1 MKLPILAI
9 RNYQLTILVSSIL
22 VLLGIVSYNTMP
34 RAEDPQLDFP
44 STSIVVVNPG
54 TTPADMES
62 LVVDPIE
69 DAINELEDI
78 KHIKTS
84 IEDGLARF
92 DVDFLYGSDVDEK
105 FDDVQSAINSI
116 RDDLPAGIV
125 KLKVTKISPNE
136 VGILQIAISH
146 SKGDYS
152 VLRRSSERLE
162 KKLEKVSGVKRVDIE
177 AQADLEVQIKI
188 QPAKLH
194 ALGLGLEQVQQA
206 INSASLNIPGGH
218 VHAGERRFSVL
229 TSGDFK
235 SLAEIES
242 TIVSS
247 INGQPIYLRN
257 IAEVSI
263 AEGLPS
269 YRAFY
274 QNSPTVFLNVVQR
287 TGSNIFNVT
296 EGLYYVID
304 EFQKNLPENVS
315 IKILNDQS
323 LSVDKRVSGFFSNL
337 IQGLLLV
344 ALASLLVLG
353 RGPSFVVVMAIP
365 VSIFIAIGWLDLAGF
380 ALQQMSIVGLVI
392 ALGLLVDNAIVVAEN
407 VLRYQRMGY
416 SSKQAAEKGSSQVGM
431 AIVSGTLTTILSFF
445 PMLLMQNG
453 SGSFIRSM
461 PVTVVL
467 TLLASLLVALTL
479 TPLLSSLM
487 KNKASKENNAANKNT
502 ETKVQRKLDSL
513 AANQYSQALGWSLTH
528 PKKILAV
535 AFATFIFAFM
545 LFPFIGV
552 SLFPKAEKPMVLL
565 NLELPEGASFDQ
577 TQRAALRIEQQV
589 REYSL
594 VNDVIVNVGRG
605 NPRVYY
611 NISPNRQ
618 TPNFAQL
625 VLKLNASELDIVEPF
640 VEKIRIEL
648 NQYPGVKIVVKEFNQ
663 GPPAIAPLLIRIV
676 GDDWE
681 KIREGAAIVENLM
694 REIPGTVS
702 IENAIGKHKID
713 IKLEINRDKAA
724 MLGLP
729 LNQIDQ
735 NIRASLVGL
744 PVGIYQDDQGDEFTI
759 LLKSAD
765 SKQPQLQAF
774 DTLMLRTQSG
784 AMVPLKQVASLK
796 LETSMP
802 SFNHYN
808 MDRTA
813 RITSDIKA
821 GYNTAEVTS
830 EVIAQLQAVTF
841 PSGVSYSV
849 GGEQENREESFGGMA
864 KALIVAMLGIFSVLV
879 LQFKSFKQPLIVF
892 SAIPFAATGAFFA
905 LFITGYT
912 FSFTAFV
919 GLTSLV
925 GIVVNNA
932 IILID
937 YANQKLAEGENKI
950 AAIMESAKTR
960 MTPILLTT
968 VTTIGGLLPLTMS
981 GSSMWSPMG
990 TAIIGGLL
998 VSTLLT
1004 LFVVPVLYVYLSDEI
1019 DSDTVSEHG
1028 TESDAQLP

>member
-1 MKLPILAI
+1 MMQLPILAI
-9 RNYQLTILVSSIL
+9 RNHQLTILVSFIL
-22 VLLGIVSYNTMP
+22 VLLGLVSYNTMP

-44 STSIVVVNPG
+44 VTSIIVVNPG
-54 TTPADMES
+54 TTPSDMES

-92 DVDFLYGSDVDEK
+92 EIEFLYGSDVDEK
-105 FDDVQSAINSI
+105 FDDVQSAVNTI

-125 KLKVTKISPNE
+125 KLEVAKISPNE
-136 VGILQIAISH
+136 VGILQIALSH
-146 SKGDYS
+146 QKGDYAA
-152 VLRRSSERLE
+152 LRRSSERLE
-162 KKLEKVSGVKRVDIE
+162 SQLEKVSGVKRVDIN
-177 AQADLEVQIKI
+177 AQADLQVQIQMK
-188 QPAKLH
+188 PAKLH

-206 INSASLNIPGGH
+206 VNSAALNIPGGH
-218 VHAGERRFSVL
+218 VHAGQRRFSVL

-235 SLAEIES
+235 HLSEIEN

-247 INGQPIYLRN
+247 VNGQPIYLRN
-257 IAEVSI
+257 IAHISI
-263 AEGLPS
+263 NEGLPS

-274 QNSPTVFLNVVQR
+274 QGAPSVFLSVVQR
-287 TGSNIFNVT
+287 SGSNIFVVT
-296 EGLYYVID
+296 EKIHKILTD
-304 EFQKNLPENVS
+304 FQKELPNN
-315 IKILNDQS
+315 IKLNIINDQS
-323 LSVDKRVSGFFSNL
+323 ISVDERVTGFFSNL

-407 VLRYQRMGY
+407 VLRYRRQGL
-416 SSKQAAEKGSSQVGM
+416 SPKKAAEKGSSQVGM

-467 TLLASLLVALTL
+467 TLLASLFIALTL
-479 TPLLSSLM
+479 TPYLSSLM
-487 KNKASKENNAANKNT
+487 KKKPQ
-502 ETKVQRKLDSL
+502 ETKMQKRLDGL
-513 AANQYSQALGWSLTH
+513 AEKQYSQSLNWALSH
-528 PKKILAV
+528 PKKILGIALG
-535 AFATFIFAFM
+535 TFIFAFM

-552 SLFPKAEKPMVLL
+552 SLFPKAEKPMVLV
-565 NLELPEGASFDQ
+565 NLELPEGASFNQ
-577 TQRAALRIEQQV
+577 TQRAALKVEQQV
-589 REYSL
+589 RKHKL
-594 VNDVIVNVGRG
+594 VTDVVVNVGRG
-605 NPRVYY
+605 NPRIYY

-625 VLKLNASELDIVEPF
+625 LVRLSESDLTKVEPF
-640 VEKIRIEL
+640 VDDMRMQL
-648 NQYPGVKIVVKEFNQ
+648 NQYPGVKVSIKEFNQ
-663 GPPAIAPLLIRIV
+663 GPPAIAPLLIRVV
-676 GDDWE
+676 GDDWDT
-681 KIREGAAIVENLM
+681 IRDGAAMVEKLV
-694 REIPGTVS
+694 RETAGPVN

-713 IKLEINRDKAA
+713 LKLEINRDKAA

-729 LNQIDQ
+729 INQIDQ

-744 PVGIYQDDQGDEFTI
+744 PVGVYKDERGDEFTI

-765 SKQPQLQAF
+765 SKQPQLHAF
-774 DTLMLRTQSG
+774 DTLMLRTVNG
-784 AMVPLKQVASLK
+784 AMVPLKQVASIK

-802 SFNHYN
+802 SFQHYN
-808 MDRTA
+808 LDRTA
-813 RITSDIKA
+813 RITSDIKS
-821 GYNTAEVTS
+821 GFNTAQVTKD
-830 EVIAQLQAVTF
+830 VIEKLNTLTL
-841 PSGVSYSV
+841 PKGVSFSM
-849 GGEQENREESFGGMA
+849 GGEQENRQESFGGMA
-864 KALIVAMLGIFSVLV
+864 KALIVAMLGIFAVLV
-879 LQFKSFKQPLIVF
+879 MQFRSFKQPLIVF

-937 YANQKLAEGENKI
+937 YANQKLIEGEDKM
-950 AAIMESAKTR
+950 AAIMEAAKTR

-968 VTTIGGLLPLTMS
+968 VTTIGGLLPLTLS

-990 TAIIGGLL
+990 WAIIGGLL

-1004 LFVVPVLYVYLSDEI
+1004 LFVVPVLYVYLSDAPNLDEQ
-1019 DSDTVSEHG
+1019 DEELETTS
-1028 TESDAQLP
+1028 

>member
-1 MKLPILAI
+1 MQLPILAI
-9 RNYQLTILVSSIL
+9 RNHQLTILVSFIL
-22 VLLGIVSYNTMP
+22 VLLGLVSYNTMP
-34 RAEDPQLDFP
+34 RAEDPQLEFP
-44 STSIVVVNPG
+44 VASIVVVNPG
-54 TTPADMES
+54 TTPTDMES

-69 DAINELEDI
+69 EAVNELEDI
-78 KHIKTS
+78 KHVKTS

-92 DVDFLYGSDVDEK
+92 EIEFLYGSDVDEK
-105 FDDVQSAINSI
+105 FDDVQSAVNSI
-116 RDDLPAGIV
+116 RDELPAGIV
-125 KLKVTKISPNE
+125 KLDVAKISPNE

-146 SKGDYS
+146 DKGDYTS
-152 VLRRSSERLE
+152 LRRVSERLE
-162 KKLEKVSGVKRVDIE
+162 KKLEKVSGVKRVDID
-177 AQADLEVQIKI
+177 AQADLQVQIQVK
-188 QPAKLH
+188 PAKLH

-206 INSASLNIPGGH
+206 VNSAALNIPGGH
-218 VHAGERRFSVL
+218 VHAGNRRFSVL

-235 SLAEIES
+235 NLAEIEN

-247 INGQPIYLRN
+247 VNGQPIYLRN
-257 IAEVSI
+257 IAEISVN
-263 AEGLPS
+263 EGLPS

-274 QNSPTVFLNVVQR
+274 QSTPSVFLSVVQR
-287 TGSNIFNVT
+287 SGSNIFDVT
-296 EGLYYVID
+296 ENIHHVLTK
-304 EFQKNLPENVS
+304 FQKEIPNDVDLH
-315 IKILNDQS
+315 IINDQS
-323 LSVDKRVSGFFSNL
+323 ISVDERVSGFFSNL

-365 VSIFIAIGWLDLAGF
+365 VSIFIAIGWLDLSGF

-407 VLRYQRMGY
+407 VLRYQRQGLPP
-416 SSKQAAEKGSSQVGM
+416 KQAAEKGSSQVGM
-431 AIVSGTLTTILSFF
+431 AIASGTLTTILSFF

-479 TPLLSSLM
+479 TPLLTSLM
-487 KNKASKENNAANKNT
+487 KNKGANGKLSKPKT
-502 ETKVQRKLDSL
+502 TKVQQRLD
-513 AANQYSQALGWSLTH
+513 AIAENQYSQSLGWALNH
-528 PKKILAV
+528 PKKILGIALG
-535 AFATFIFAFM
+535 TFIFAFM

-552 SLFPKAEKPMVLL
+552 SLFPKAEKPMVLV
-565 NLELPEGASFDQ
+565 NLELPEGASFNE
-577 TQRAALRIEQQV
+577 TERAALKVEQQL
-589 REYSL
+589 RDDRL
-594 VNDVIVNVGRG
+594 VTDVVVNVGRG
-605 NPRVYY
+605 NPRIYY

-625 VLKLNASELDIVEPF
+625 LVKLGASELSKVEPF
-640 VEKIRIEL
+640 VENMRVQL
-648 NQYPGVKIVVKEFNQ
+648 NQYPGVKISIKEFNQ
-663 GPPAIAPLLIRIV
+663 GPPAIAPLLIRVV
-676 GDDWE
+676 GDDWN
-681 KIREGAAIVENLM
+681 KIREGAAMVESLV
-694 REIPGTVS
+694 RDTAGTVN

-713 IKLEINRDKAA
+713 LKLEINRDKAA

-729 LNQIDQ
+729 INQIDQ

-744 PVGIYQDDQGDEFTI
+744 PVGVYKDEQGDEFTI

-765 SKQPQLQAF
+765 SKQPQLHAF
-774 DTLMLRTQSG
+774 DTLMLRTQAG
-784 AMVPLKQVASLK
+784 AMVPLKQVASIK

-802 SFNHYN
+802 RFQHYN
-808 MDRTA
+808 LDRTA
-813 RITSDIKA
+813 RITSDISA
-821 GYNTAEVTS
+821 GFNTAQVTK
-830 EVIAQLQAVTF
+830 EVINKLDALTL
-841 PSGVSYSV
+841 PSGVSYSI
-849 GGEQENREESFGGMA
+849 GGEQENRQESFGGMA

-879 LQFKSFKQPLIVF
+879 MQFRSFKQPLIVF

-937 YANQKLAEGENKI
+937 YANQKLIEGEDKLT
-950 AAIMESAKTR
+950 AIMGAAKTR

-968 VTTIGGLLPLTMS
+968 VTTIGGLLPLTLS

-990 TAIIGGLL
+990 WAIIGGLL

-1004 LFVVPVLYVYLSDEI
+1004 LFVVPVLYMYLSDVPVESEEEQVI
-1019 DSDTVSEHG
+1019 ADSDETVK
-1028 TESDAQLP
+1028 TV

>member
-1 MKLPILAI
+1 MQLPVLAI
-9 RNYQLTILVSSIL
+9 RNHQLTILISVIL
-22 VLLGIVSYNTMP
+22 VLLGIVSFNTMP
-34 RAEDPQLDFP
+34 RAEDPQLEFP
-44 STSIVVVNPG
+44 VASIIVVNPG
-54 TTPADMES
+54 TTPSDMES

-69 DAINELEDI
+69 EAVNELEDL

-92 DVDFLYGSDVDEK
+92 EIEFLYGSDVDEK
-105 FDDVQSAINSI
+105 FDDVQGAVNAI
-116 RDDLPAGIV
+116 RDELPAGIV
-125 KLKVTKISPNE
+125 KLDIKKISPSE
-136 VGILQIAISH
+136 VGILQIALS
-146 SKGDYS
+146 SDKGDF
-152 VLRRSSERLE
+152 VALRRLSERLE
-162 KKLEKVSGVKRVDIE
+162 KKLEKVSGVKRVDID
-177 AQADLEVQIKI
+177 AQAELQVQIQLK
-188 QPAKLH
+188 PAKLH

-206 INSASLNIPGGH
+206 VNSAALNIPGGH
-218 VHAGERRFSVL
+218 VHAGQRRFSVL

-235 SLAEIES
+235 NISEIEN
-242 TIVSS
+242 TIISS
-247 INGQPIYLRN
+247 VNGQPIYLRN
-257 IAEVSI
+257 IAQISI
-263 AEGLPS
+263 HDGLPS

-274 QNSPTVFLNVVQR
+274 QNTPSVFLSVVQR
-287 TGSNIFNVT
+287 SGSNIFNVT
-296 EGLYYVID
+296 ENIHSILTQFQSGLPNDI
-304 EFQKNLPENVS
+304 ELH
-315 IKILNDQS
+315 IINDQS
-323 LSVDKRVSGFFSNL
+323 LSVDERVTGFFSNL

-365 VSIFIAIGWLDLAGF
+365 VSIFIAIGWLDLSGF

-407 VLRYQRMGY
+407 VLRYQRLGY
-416 SSKQAAEKGSSQVGM
+416 SSKQAAEKGSSQVAM

-467 TLLASLLVALTL
+467 TLLASLFVAITL

-487 KNKASKENNAANKNT
+487 KGSAKK
-502 ETKVQRKLDSL
+502 ETKMQRRLDGL
-513 AANQYSQALGWSLTH
+513 AEKQYSQSLTWALNH
-528 PKKILAV
+528 PKKILGIAL
-535 AFATFIFAFM
+535 ATFIFAFM

-552 SLFPKAEKPMVLL
+552 SLFPKAEKPMVLV
-565 NLELPEGASFDQ
+565 NLELPEGASFNE
-577 TQRAALRIEQQV
+577 TQRAALKVEQQV
-589 REYSL
+589 REHPF
-594 VNDVIVNVGRG
+594 VNDVVVNVGRG
-605 NPRVYY
+605 NPRIYY

-625 VLKLNASELDIVEPF
+625 LVKLNESELAKVEPF
-640 VEKIRIEL
+640 VEGLRVQL
-648 NQYPGVKIVVKEFNQ
+648 NQYPGVKISIKEFNQ
-663 GPPAIAPLLIRIV
+663 GPPAIAPLLIRVI
-676 GDDWE
+676 GDDWQA
-681 KIREGAAIVENLM
+681 IREGAAMVEKLV
-694 REIPGTVS
+694 RETQGTVNV
-702 IENAIGKHKID
+702 ENAIGKHKID
-713 IKLEINRDKAA
+713 LKLEINRDKAA

-744 PVGIYQDDQGDEFTI
+744 PVGIYKDEQGDEFTI

-765 SKQPQLQAF
+765 SQQPQLHAF
-774 DTLMLRTQSG
+774 DTLMLRTNSG
-784 AMVPLKQVASLK
+784 AMVPLKQVASIK

-802 SFNHYN
+802 SFQHYN
-808 MDRTA
+808 LDRTA

-821 GYNTAEVTS
+821 GFNTAQVTQDAINKLNALS
-830 EVIAQLQAVTF
+830 LPA
-841 PSGVSYSV
+841 GVSYSM
-849 GGEQENREESFGGMA
+849 GGEQENRQESFGGMA
-864 KALIVAMLGIFSVLV
+864 KALIVAMLGIFAVLV
-879 LQFKSFKQPLIVF
+879 MQFRSFKQPLIVF

-937 YANQKLAEGENKI
+937 YANQKLVEGEDKLTS
-950 AAIMESAKTR
+950 IMGAAKTR

-968 VTTIGGLLPLTMS
+968 VTTIGGLLPLTLS

-990 TAIIGGLL
+990 WAIIGGLL

-1004 LFVVPVLYVYLSDEI
+1004 LFVVPVLYVYLSDVPQPEA
-1019 DSDTVSEHG
+1019 
-1028 TESDAQLP
+1028 TEDHQASVL